1 MLKTVLIIAL
11 ATSLTVLTAQH
22 LRRVDTQ
29 FSQQL
34 LQGSEQAE
42 TIHVF
47 TKLSLTNTNESGTAK
62 SLVNSPYTRYIVSQQ
77 ETQLESPH
85 MLVYRDQQSPVKLT
99 AESAI
104 IDHQA
109 NTTTLQKN
117 VNVSIDEDKNK
128 PLRMTTDLLLID
140 NIKRV
145 ATTQSAASIY
155 YGSSRM
161 NGTGLEFD
169 LDQKKIKF
177 LDKVH
182 GIYEH

>member
-1 MLKTVLIIAL
+1 MLKTALIIAL
-11 ATSLTVLTAQH
+11 AILLIIFASQH
-22 LRRVDTQ
+22 LRRVNTQ
-29 FSQQL
+29 FSKQL

-42 TIHVF
+42 TVHVF
-47 TKLSLTNTNESGTAK
+47 TQFSLTNTNESGAIK
-62 SLVNSPYTRYIVSQQ
+62 SLVTSPNTRYIVSLQ

-109 NTTTLQKN
+109 NITTLQKN
-117 VNVSIDEDKNK
+117 VEVSIDENKNS
-128 PLRMTTDLLLID
+128 PLSMKTDLLLID
-140 NIKRV
+140 NTKRV

-161 NGTGLEFD
+161 NGIGLEFD
-169 LDQKKIKF
+169 LDNKKIKF

-182 GIYEH
+182 GIYER